1 MSDAGITSADV
12 VAIARAA
19 GERLRVEAADRDR
32 ERRFP
37 PAELA
42 ELKRTPLLGLVV
54 PREWGGLG
62 ADDRTLCAVLGALAE
77 GDPNVAQMYLIHSYG
92 VMTINA
98 MHYPDAAKERIN
110 RRIAAG
116 AWVTNAFSETSG
128 KTVADYSVKL
138 RRGTGAGAG
147 GGVSGDWLVS
157 GTKAYCTGSLAGD
170 LMYVLGVTDDPQP
183 EYRIG
188 IVETSAPGVRIVDD
202 WSAMG
207 QRTTASGTT
216 VFEDAAIPDDLCS
229 TLDHVNVPDS
239 VFGSVGQLMFSAIL
253 AGIAR
258 NALADAVGYVQT
270 KSRPWIASGVDRAA
284 DDPYV
289 VSLVGEMQIRIAA
302 AEGALELALV
312 QREATLAALSPAT
325 RDLASVAAG
334 QAKALASEAALRNSE
349 QLFQVCGTGA
359 VLGTFNYDRHWRN
372 ARTLTLHD
380 PVSYKLRLVGDWLLN
395 GASPPISVYT

>member
-1 MSDAGITSADV
+1 MSAAGTTPAAV

-37 PAELA
+37 HAEIA
-42 ELKRTPLLGLVV
+42 DLKQTPLMGLIV
-54 PREWGGLG
+54 PEEWGGLG

-128 KTVADYSVKL
+128 KTVADYSVRM
-138 RRGTGAGAG
+138 RRGA
-147 GGVSGDWLVS
+147 SGDWLVS

-207 QRTTASGTT
+207 QRTTSSGTT
-216 VFEDAAIPDDLCS
+216 IFEDAAVPDDLCS

-289 VSLVGEMQIRIAA
+289 ISLIGELQIRIAA
-302 AEGALELALV
+302 AEGALELALA

-349 QLFQVCGTGA
+349 QLFQACGTGA
-359 VLGTFNYDRHWRN
+359 VLGKFNYDRHWRN

>member
-1 MSDAGITSADV
+1 MSAAGTTPAAV

-37 PAELA
+37 YAEIA
-42 ELKRTPLLGLVV
+42 DLKQTPLMGLIV

-128 KTVADYSVKL
+128 KTVADYSVRM
-138 RRGTGAGAG
+138 RRGA
-147 GGVSGDWLVS
+147 SGDWLVS

-207 QRTTASGTT
+207 QRTTSSGTT
-216 VFEDAAIPDDLCS
+216 IFEDAAVPADLCS

-289 VSLVGEMQIRIAA
+289 ISLIGELQIRIAA
-302 AEGALELALV
+302 AEGALQLALA

-359 VLGTFNYDRHWRN
+359 VLGKFNYDRHWRN

>member
-1 MSDAGITSADV
+1 MTAAAGTTADP

-19 GERLRVEAADRDR
+19 AERLRAEAADRDR

-37 PAELA
+37 HAEIA
-42 ELKRTPLLGLVV
+42 ELKQTPLMGLIV

-98 MHYPDAAKERIN
+98 MLYPEAAKERIN

-128 KTVADYSVKL
+128 KTASDFSVQL
-138 RRGTGAGAG
+138 RRDGAG
-147 GGVSGDWLVS
+147 GDWLIT

-170 LMYVLGVTDDPQP
+170 LMYVLGVTDDPEP

-188 IVETSAPGVRIVDD
+188 IVETAAAGVRIVDD

-207 QRTTASGTT
+207 QRTTSSGTT
-216 VFEDAAIPDDLCS
+216 VFEGAVIPADLCS
-229 TLDHVNVPDS
+229 TLGHVNVPDS
-239 VFGSVGQLMFSAIL
+239 VFGSAGQLMFSAIL
-253 AGIAR
+253 VGIAR
-258 NALADAVGYVQT
+258 DALRDAVDYVRT
-270 KSRPWIASGVDRAA
+270 RSRPWAASGVDRAVA
-284 DDPYV
+284 DPYV
-289 VSLVGEMQIRIAA
+289 IAQIGEMQIRIAA
-302 AEGALELALV
+302 AEGALEQALR
-312 QREATLAALSPAT
+312 QREATLADLSPAT
-325 RDLASVAAG
+325 RDLASVTAG
-334 QAKALASEAALRNSE
+334 QAKALAGEAALRNSE
-349 QLFQVCGTGA
+349 QLFQVCGTGS
-359 VLGTFNYDRHWRN
+359 VLGKFNYDRHWRN

-380 PVSYKLRLVGDWLLN
+380 PVSYKVRLVGDWLLN
-395 GASPPISVYT
+395 GQSPPVSVYT

>member
-1 MSDAGITSADV
+1 MSAAGTTPAAV

-37 PAELA
+37 HAEIA
-42 ELKRTPLLGLVV
+42 DLKQTPLMGLIV

-128 KTVADYSVKL
+128 KTVADYSVRM
-138 RRGTGAGAG
+138 RRGA
-147 GGVSGDWLVS
+147 SGDWLVS

-207 QRTTASGTT
+207 QRTTSSGTT
-216 VFEDAAIPDDLCS
+216 IFEDAAVPDDLCS

-289 VSLVGEMQIRIAA
+289 ISLIGELQIRIAA
-302 AEGALELALV
+302 AEGALQLALA

-359 VLGTFNYDRHWRN
+359 VLGKFNYDRHWRN